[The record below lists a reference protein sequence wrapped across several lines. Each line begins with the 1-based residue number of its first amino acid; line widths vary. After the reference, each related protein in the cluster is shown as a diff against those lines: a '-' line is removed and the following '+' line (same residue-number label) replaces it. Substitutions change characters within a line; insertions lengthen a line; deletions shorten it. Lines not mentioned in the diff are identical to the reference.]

1 MKLILITLLAFAGSF
16 SAIAGPTADMQTD
29 KVEIPLTPQEK
40 KIDAEVNRSYNAL
53 KADIDGRVDER
64 NIEEWLVK
72 FKHDSEAY
80 AKAIRALIYSSPGLI
95 DPNPNY
101 KF

>member
-1 MKLILITLLAFAGSF
+1 MTLLAFVGSF

-29 KVEIPLTPQEK
+29 KVEIPLTPYEK
-40 KIDAEVNRSYNAL
+40 KLDADVKRTYKAL

-64 NIEEWLVK
+64 NIDEWLIK

-80 AKAIRALIYSSPGLI
+80 AAAIRALIYSSGLI
-95 DPNPNY
+95 PN
-101 KF
+101 